1 MSKVSMPYSAAPS
14 VSVSSAANSSAIN
27 SSAIDSSAL
36 DLSVTSASAAKVTA
50 TETAAET
57 AIETGMAVPHL
68 NVPRKTSAAYGVL
81 GLPLAFVALP
91 VYVHLPNVYA
101 QQYAVPLAALGAV
114 LLFSR
119 SIDALVDP
127 WLGRWGDRLYRHSW
141 RAVWW
146 AAVLLAMAVALGFAA
161 LFFPP
166 AASLSSGGLLVW
178 VAAALTL
185 SHLAYSGLGILHQAW
200 AARQGGGGL
209 AQSRWV
215 AWREGFA
222 LVGVLLAS
230 ALPALW
236 GWGWTT
242 ALLVALL
249 VLGLWTWQRTALQA
263 QALPLLQT
271 QEQANGSLWQPWK
284 HAEFRRLLAVFMMN
298 GLASAVPATLVL
310 FFVQDRLQAP
320 KAMEPLFLGVYFATG
335 ALSFPFWLKVIDRIG
350 LLRTWATG
358 MVLSVLA
365 FMSVS
370 LLGQGDSTAFLV
382 VCALSGIALGAD
394 LTVPGALLNQLIDRC
409 GERGRSDG
417 AFMGWWNLATK
428 LNLALAAGLS
438 LPLLGL
444 WGYAPGQQDPEAVLA
459 LGLAYGL
466 LPCLLKLLAGLALYM
481 GLMRPLSSQLRNGTP
496 T

>member
-1 MSKVSMPYSAAPS
+1 MNAASALA
-14 VSVSSAANSSAIN
+14 SAI
-27 SSAIDSSAL
+27 
-36 DLSVTSASAAKVTA
+36 
-50 TETAAET
+50 
-57 AIETGMAVPHL
+57 
-68 NVPRKTSAAYGVL
+68 VPRQASAAYGLL

-91 VYVHLPNVYA
+91 VYVHLPNLYA
-101 QQYAVPLAALGAV
+101 QQYGVTLAALGAV
-114 LLFSR
+114 LLLSR
-119 SIDALVDP
+119 SIDAVVDP

-141 RAVWW
+141 QAVWL
-146 AAVLLAMAVALGFAA
+146 AAVLLALAVALGFAA

-166 AASLSSGGLLVW
+166 AEALSPTGLLVW
-178 VAAALTL
+178 VGCALTL

-200 AARQGGGGL
+200 AARQGGGGI

-236 GWGWTT
+236 GWGPTT
-242 ALLVALL
+242 ALLVLMLA
-249 VLGLWTWQRTALQA
+249 LGLLGWRRIARSTLASHIDA
-263 QALPLLQT
+263 AP
-271 QEQANGSLWQPWK
+271 EHAVGSLWQPWQ
-284 HAEFRRLLAVFMMN
+284 HAGFRRLLMVFMLN

-320 KAMEPLFLGVYFATG
+320 KAMEPLFLGLYFAAG
-335 ALSFPFWLKVIDRIG
+335 ALSFPLWLKVIDRIG
-350 LLRTWATG
+350 LMRTWATG
-358 MVLSVLA
+358 MALSVLA
-365 FMSVS
+365 FVSVVT
-370 LLGQGDSTAFLV
+370 LGAGDTTGFLV
-382 VCALSGIALGAD
+382 VCALSGMALGAD

-409 GERGRSDG
+409 GERGRTDG

-444 WGYAPGQQDPEAVLA
+444 WGYAPGQQGADAALA

-466 LPCLLKLLAGLALYM
+466 LPCVLKLLAGWALYA
-481 GLMRPLSSQLRNGTP
+481 GLMRRPDLIAGPMTPHLSA
-496 T
+496 

>member
-1 MSKVSMPYSAAPS
+1 MSTLEGRPVIVPNA
-14 VSVSSAANSSAIN
+14 
-27 SSAIDSSAL
+27 
-36 DLSVTSASAAKVTA
+36 TA
-50 TETAAET
+50 TR
-57 AIETGMAVPHL
+57 MAP
-68 NVPRKTSAAYGVL
+68 AAYGLL

-91 VYVHLPNVYA
+91 VYVHLPNLYA
-101 QQYAVPLAALGAV
+101 QQYAVPLAALGGV
-114 LLFSR
+114 LLLSR

-141 RAVWW
+141 RAVWV
-146 AAVLLAMAVALGFAA
+146 AAMLLALAVALGFAA

-166 AASLSSGGLLVW
+166 AAALSSSGLLVW
-178 VAAALTL
+178 VAAALTF

-209 AQSRWV
+209 VQSRWV

-236 GWGWTT
+236 GWGMTT
-242 ALLVALL
+242 AFLVLFLL
-249 VLGLWTWQRTALQA
+249 LGLWAWQRTALRA
-263 QALPLLQT
+263 QAVPVPPPSA
-271 QEQANGSLWQPWK
+271 QEAASLWQPWK
-284 HAEFRRLLAVFMMN
+284 HAGFRRLLGVFMLN

-335 ALSFPFWLKVIDRIG
+335 ALSFPLWLKVIDRMG
-350 LLRTWATG
+350 LLRTWAMG
-358 MVLSVLA
+358 MALSVLA
-365 FMSVS
+365 FISVNA
-370 LLGQGDSTAFLV
+370 LGQGDSTAFVV

-444 WGYAPGQQDPEAVLA
+444 WGYAPGQQDPQAVMA

-466 LPCLLKLLAGLALYM
+466 LPCLLKLMAGMALYF
-481 GLMRPLSSQLRNGTP
+481 GLMRPLSSPHIGAP
-496 T
+496 S

>member
-1 MSKVSMPYSAAPS
+1 
-14 VSVSSAANSSAIN
+14 
-27 SSAIDSSAL
+27 
-36 DLSVTSASAAKVTA
+36 
-50 TETAAET
+50 
-57 AIETGMAVPHL
+57 
-68 NVPRKTSAAYGVL
+68 VPRQASAAYGLL

-101 QQYAVPLAALGAV
+101 QQYGVPLAALGGV

-119 SIDALVDP
+119 GIDALVDP
-127 WLGRWGDRLYRHSW
+127 WLGRFGDRLYRHSW

-166 AASLSSGGLLVW
+166 ATALSSGGLLVW

-222 LVGVLLAS
+222 LIGVLLAS

-236 GWGWTT
+236 GWGLTT
-242 ALLVALL
+242 ALLVLL
-249 VLGLWTWQRTALQA
+249 LMLGLWAWQRTALRV
-263 QALPLLQT
+263 QALPLLHAPA
-271 QEQANGSLWQPWK
+271 QAIGSLWQPWQ
-284 HAEFRRLLAVFMMN
+284 HSGFRRLLAVFMLN

-320 KAMEPLFLGVYFATG
+320 KAMEPLFLAVYFATG
-335 ALSFPFWLKVIDRIG
+335 ALSFPLWLKVIDRMG

-365 FMSVS
+365 FMGVSV
-370 LLGQGDSTAFLV
+370 LGQGDSTAVLV
-382 VCALSGIALGAD
+382 VCALSWMALGAD

-466 LPCLLKLLAGLALYM
+466 LPCVLKLLAGLALYL
-481 GLMRPLSSQLRNGTP
+481 GLMRPLSSPLRNGTP

>member
-1 MSKVSMPYSAAPS
+1 M
-14 VSVSSAANSSAIN
+14 
-27 SSAIDSSAL
+27 SAL
-36 DLSVTSASAAKVTA
+36 PPLANQ
-50 TETAAET
+50 
-57 AIETGMAVPHL
+57 AVQR
-68 NVPRKTSAAYGVL
+68 NASAAYGLL

-101 QQYAVPLAALGAV
+101 QQYGVPLTALGAV
-114 LLFSR
+114 LLLSR
-119 SIDALVDP
+119 SVDAVVDP
-127 WLGRWGDRLYRHSW
+127 WLGHWGDRLYRHSW
-141 RAVWW
+141 RAVWL
-146 AAVLLAMAVALGFAA
+146 AAVLLAVAVALGFAA

-166 AASLSSGGLLVW
+166 SAALSAPQLLMWVGG
-178 VAAALTL
+178 ALTL

-215 AWREGFA
+215 AWREGWA

-242 ALLVALL
+242 ALLVAMLA
-249 VLGLWTWQRTALQA
+249 LGLFTWQRTAQRIGLPVA
-263 QALPLLQT
+263 QLPALSAGGPVHDSV
-271 QEQANGSLWQPWK
+271 SLWQPWQ
-284 HAEFRRLLAVFMMN
+284 HAGFRRLLGVFMLN

-320 KAMEPLFLGVYFATG
+320 QAMESLFLGVYFAAG
-335 ALSFPFWLKVIDRIG
+335 ALSFPLWLRVIDRVG
-350 LLRTWATG
+350 LLRTWALG
-358 MVLSVLA
+358 MGLSVLA
-365 FMSVS
+365 FVSVIG
-370 LLGQGDSTAFLV
+370 LGAGDTTGFGV
-382 VCALSGIALGAD
+382 VCALSGMALGAD

-409 GERGRSDG
+409 GERGRTDG

-444 WGYAPGQQDPEAVLA
+444 WGYAPGRQDADAVLA

-466 LPCLLKLLAGLALYM
+466 LPCVLKLLAALALYA
-481 GLMRPLSSQLRNGTP
+481 GLMRAPAAIAGSEASMP
-496 T
+496 TSV

>member
-1 MSKVSMPYSAAPS
+1 M
-14 VSVSSAANSSAIN
+14 
-27 SSAIDSSAL
+27 
-36 DLSVTSASAAKVTA
+36 
-50 TETAAET
+50 
-57 AIETGMAVPHL
+57 
-68 NVPRKTSAAYGVL
+68 
-81 GLPLAFVALP
+81 
-91 VYVHLPNVYA
+91 
-101 QQYAVPLAALGAV
+101 
-114 LLFSR
+114 
-119 SIDALVDP
+119 
-127 WLGRWGDRLYRHSW
+127 
-141 RAVWW
+141 WW
-146 AAVLLAMAVALGFAA
+146 AAVLLALAVALGFAA

-166 AASLSSGGLLVW
+166 ATALSAGGLLVW

-222 LVGVLLAS
+222 LIGVLLAS

-236 GWGWTT
+236 GWGLTT
-242 ALLVALL
+242 ALLALL
-249 VLGLWTWQRTALQA
+249 LMLGLWAWQRTALRA
-263 QALPLLQT
+263 QAMPQIPPPA
-271 QEQANGSLWQPWK
+271 QAKGSIWQPWQ
-284 HAEFRRLLAVFMMN
+284 HSGFRRLLLVFMLN

-320 KAMEPLFLGVYFATG
+320 KAMEPLFLAVYFATG
-335 ALSFPFWLKVIDRIG
+335 ALSFPLWLKVIDRLG

-365 FMSVS
+365 FMGVGV
-370 LLGQGDSTAFLV
+370 LGQGDSTAFLL
-382 VCALSGIALGAD
+382 VCAVSGMALGAD
-394 LTVPGALLNQLIDRC
+394 LTAPGALLNQLIDRC

-466 LPCLLKLLAGLALYM
+466 LPCLLKLLAGLALYL
-481 GLMRPLSSQLRNGTP
+481 GLMRPLSSPLRNGTP

>member
-1 MSKVSMPYSAAPS
+1 VG
-14 VSVSSAANSSAIN
+14 VLTV
-27 SSAIDSSAL
+27 
-36 DLSVTSASAAKVTA
+36 AS
-50 TETAAET
+50 
-57 AIETGMAVPHL
+57 
-68 NVPRKTSAAYGVL
+68 YGLL

-91 VYVHLPNVYA
+91 VYVHLPNLYA
-101 QQYAVPLAALGAV
+101 QQYGVPLAALGGV

-119 SIDALVDP
+119 GIDAVVDP
-127 WLGRWGDRLYRHSW
+127 WLGRWGDRLYRHSGSAVW
-141 RAVWW
+141 RA
-146 AAVLLAMAVALGFAA
+146 AVGLALAVALGFAA

-166 AASLSSGGLLVW
+166 AADLSSTGFLVW
-178 VAAALTL
+178 VACALTL

-230 ALPALW
+230 ALPTLW
-236 GWGWTT
+236 GWAWTT
-242 ALLVALL
+242 ALLVL
-249 VLGLWTWQRTALQA
+249 VLALGLLAWQRTAQRIGP
-263 QALPLLQT
+263 QPVDSSALAFAP
-271 QEQANGSLWQPWK
+271 AAVSLWHPWQ
-284 HAEFRRLLAVFMMN
+284 HAGFRRLLGVFMLN

-320 KAMEPLFLGVYFATG
+320 QAMAPLFLGAYFAAG
-335 ALSFPFWLKVIDRIG
+335 ALSFPLWLQVIDRLG
-350 LLRTWATG
+350 LLRSWALG
-358 MVLSVLA
+358 MGLSVLA
-365 FMSVS
+365 FVSVIG
-370 LLGQGDSTAFLV
+370 LGAGDTAAFGV
-382 VCALSGIALGAD
+382 VCALSGMALGAD

-409 GERGRSDG
+409 GERGRTDG

-444 WGYAPGQQDPEAVLA
+444 WGYAPGRQDADAVLA

-466 LPCLLKLLAGLALYM
+466 LPCVLKLLAALALYW
-481 GLMRPLSSQLRNGTP
+481 GLMRAPAPSGSTH

>member
-1 MSKVSMPYSAAPS
+1 MNASPPLAPPVSPPVAP
-14 VSVSSAANSSAIN
+14 
-27 SSAIDSSAL
+27 
-36 DLSVTSASAAKVTA
+36 
-50 TETAAET
+50 
-57 AIETGMAVPHL
+57 VP
-68 NVPRKTSAAYGVL
+68 NRASAAYGVL

-101 QQYAVPLAALGAV
+101 QQYGVPLTALGVV
-114 LLFSR
+114 LLLSR
-119 SIDALVDP
+119 SVDAVVDP
-127 WLGRWGDRLYRHSW
+127 WLGRWADRLYRRAW
-141 RAVWW
+141 RVVWL
-146 AAVLLAMAVALGFAA
+146 AAAALALAVAWGFAA

-166 AASLSSGGLLVW
+166 SGLSTPSLLLW
-178 VAAALTL
+178 VGCALTL

-236 GWGWTT
+236 GWAWTT
-242 ALLVALL
+242 ALLVLMLA
-249 VLGLWTWQRTALQA
+249 LGLYTWHRTAQTAAQTVAQRTAQ
-263 QALPLLQT
+263 QT
-271 QEQANGSLWQPWK
+271 AHTTPGLDVNVHARADSAGARPAAPHRNSVWQPWT
-284 HAEFRRLLAVFMMN
+284 HAGFRRLLAVFMLN

-320 KAMEPLFLGVYFATG
+320 RAMEPLFLGLYFAAG
-335 ALSFPFWLKVIDRIG
+335 ALSFPLWLRVIERVG
-350 LLRTWATG
+350 LRRTWALG
-358 MVLSVLA
+358 MALSVLA
-365 FMSVS
+365 FGGVIG
-370 LLGQGDSTAFLV
+370 LGVGDTTAFLV
-382 VCALSGIALGAD
+382 VCAVSGMALGAD

-444 WGYAPGQQDPEAVLA
+444 WGYAPGRQDAGAVLA

-466 LPCLLKLLAGLALYM
+466 LPCVLKLLAALALYL
-481 GLMRPLSSQLRNGTP
+481 GLMRQSPARAGVEATTP
-496 T
+496 TPP

>member
-1 MSKVSMPYSAAPS
+1 MNTASAIGHGVAPRHAAP
-14 VSVSSAANSSAIN
+14 
-27 SSAIDSSAL
+27 
-36 DLSVTSASAAKVTA
+36 
-50 TETAAET
+50 
-57 AIETGMAVPHL
+57 
-68 NVPRKTSAAYGVL
+68 AYGLL

-101 QQYAVPLAALGAV
+101 QQYGVPLAALGGV
-114 LLFSR
+114 LLLSR
-119 SIDALVDP
+119 SVDAVVDP

-141 RAVWW
+141 RAVWLT
-146 AAVLLAMAVALGFAA
+146 AVLLALAVALGFAA

-166 AASLSSGGLLVW
+166 AATLSPTGLLVW
-178 VAAALTL
+178 VGAALTL

-200 AARQGGGGL
+200 AARQGGGAL

-236 GWGWTT
+236 GWSLTT
-242 ALLVALL
+242 ALLVLMLA
-249 VLGLWTWQRTALQA
+249 LGLLSWQRTAQQAAPVTPTHSGLQA
-263 QALPLLQT
+263 T
-271 QEQANGSLWQPWK
+271 SLWQPWQ
-284 HAEFRRLLAVFMMN
+284 HAGFRRLLLVFMLN

-320 KAMEPLFLGVYFATG
+320 KAMEPLFLGLYFAAG
-335 ALSFPFWLKVIDRIG
+335 ALSFPLWLKVIDRIG
-350 LLRTWATG
+350 LLRTWAAG
-358 MVLSVLA
+358 MALSVLA
-365 FMSVS
+365 FVSVVM
-370 LLGQGDSTAFLV
+370 LGAGDTTGFLV
-382 VCALSGIALGAD
+382 VCAVSGMALGAD

-409 GERGRSDG
+409 GERGRTDG

-438 LPLLGL
+438 LPLLSL
-444 WGYAPGQQDPEAVLA
+444 WGYAPGQQGADAVLA

-466 LPCLLKLLAGLALYM
+466 LPCVLKLLAGLALYG
-481 GLMRPLSSQLRNGTP
+481 GLMRRPDLILGPETAHPSA
-496 T
+496 

>member
-1 MSKVSMPYSAAPS
+1 MNDAALSDSA
-14 VSVSSAANSSAIN
+14 
-27 SSAIDSSAL
+27 
-36 DLSVTSASAAKVTA
+36 TSAV
-50 TETAAET
+50 
-57 AIETGMAVPHL
+57 
-68 NVPRKTSAAYGVL
+68 VPRQTSAAYGLL

-101 QQYAVPLAALGAV
+101 QQYGLTLAALGAV
-114 LLFSR
+114 LLLSR
-119 SIDALVDP
+119 SIDAVVDP
-127 WLGRWGDRLYRHSW
+127 WLGRWGDKLYRHSW
-141 RAVWW
+141 QAVWL
-146 AAVLLAMAVALGFAA
+146 AAVLMALAVALGFAA

-166 AASLSSGGLLVW
+166 ATALSPTGLLVW

-200 AARQGGGGL
+200 AARQGGGGI

-222 LVGVLLAS
+222 LIGVLLAS

-236 GWGWTT
+236 GWGPTT
-242 ALLVALL
+242 ALLVFMLA
-249 VLGLWTWQRTALQA
+249 LGLFSWRRVARSALA
-263 QALPLLQT
+263 STIAVDSGH
-271 QEQANGSLWQPWK
+271 AVGSLWQPWQ
-284 HAEFRRLLAVFMMN
+284 HAGFRCLLMVFMLN

-310 FFVQDRLQAP
+310 FFVQDLLQAP
-320 KAMEPLFLGVYFATG
+320 KTMEPLFLGLYFAAG
-335 ALSFPFWLKVIDRIG
+335 ALSFPLWLKVIDRIG

-358 MVLSVLA
+358 MTLSVLA
-365 FMSVS
+365 FVSVIT
-370 LLGQGDSTAFLV
+370 LGAGDTTGFLV
-382 VCALSGIALGAD
+382 VCALSGMALGAD

-409 GERGRSDG
+409 GERGRTDG

-444 WGYAPGQQDPEAVLA
+444 WGYAPGQQGADAVLA

-466 LPCLLKLLAGLALYM
+466 LPCVLKLLAGLALYA
-481 GLMRPLSSQLRNGTP
+481 GLMRRPDLMSAPDVAHPSA
-496 T
+496 